1 MQCVV
6 FVHRTVTTSTDMN
19 APIREIKV
27 PVIHLVSLL
36 DYVPFLSFSEIHQ
49 VVFVFVDLIGM
60 FGGEWKLA
68 KFTAF

>member
-36 DYVPFLSFSEIHQ
+36 DYVPFLSFSEIHH